1 MCEEI
6 ATALKRRMI
15 IIPVLIER
23 SPLPAADSLPDD
35 IRALVK
41 RQAEEVR
48 FRYFERDMENVVA
61 AIDARRKEKKLK
73 AIKNE
78 EQLWVWL
85 KERPIELSRAIAA
98 RSALRA
104 LPWTCGTMERL
115 IQKRAQATPPP
126 ATLQQAGQGLSQA
139 DQDYRQAMQN
149 YEAIEEAAL
158 EMADDRL
165 LKVFRGTATAWFA
178 AAGSS
183 HVTEEIKAAALA
195 AGRDIEALSLSLDMR
210 VSVPA
215 HNAAITVVADTART
229 RTSTLHLDPAGRYA
243 AKAGDPS
250 FCASDATATGLA
262 ADLEW
267 FDWRQSGPTLT
278 ARPLWP
284 AGAAP
289 EDWVSRSQRLRTALL
304 TIDPTW
310 EVWTKWYDD
319 RARGAPFDVETER
332 KRVLVPA
339 EVWRQPPA
347 SVNTYIAKLLK

>member
-1 MCEEI
+1 
-6 ATALKRRMI
+6 
-15 IIPVLIER
+15 
-23 SPLPAADSLPDD
+23 
-35 IRALVK
+35 
-41 RQAEEVR
+41 
-48 FRYFERDMENVVA
+48 MEHF
-61 AIDARRKEKKLK
+61 
-73 AIKNE
+73 
-78 EQLWVWL
+78 
-85 KERPIELSRAIAA
+85 
-98 RSALRA
+98 
-104 LPWTCGTMERL
+104 
-115 IQKRAQATPPP
+115 IQKHAQATPPP

-149 YEAIEEAAL
+149 YEANEEAAL

-215 HNAAITVVADTART
+215 HNAAITVVATLPAPVPARCIST
-229 RTSTLHLDPAGRYA
+229 PLVATPRKLETPVSAPRTPPR
-243 AKAGDPS
+243 
-250 FCASDATATGLA
+250 TGLA

-289 EDWVSRSQRLRTALL
+289 EDWVSRSQRLRTARSLSIRL
-304 TIDPTW
+304 GRYGPSGTT
-310 EVWTKWYDD
+310 T
-319 RARGAPFDVETER
+319 A
-332 KRVLVPA
+332 LA
-339 EVWRQPPA
+339 EPR
-347 SVNTYIAKLLK
+347 SMSRLNTSEC